1 MAAELHYFRESP
13 MCRTGARLCSSLR
26 RPGHRS
32 GAGPPYVAPIAP
44 LREVHENL
52 WRQRMGFRCFLE
64 IIQERP
70 IDNLLPRLVDR
81 RGLSKSL
88 IIHFRA
94 ERRGSTLFT
103 ILIDVFH
110 CVNQSLDVDC
120 LLPAHFWSRRGF
132 KAHSREYAL
141 SIAAPSEQPLEPL
154 SRVRG
159 TAFPLAVICHFSSST
174 LLSNERFSQ
183 ALDLSNCGSGLA
195 THLDRRPRDT
205 GVERRMPRLSA
216 RFSVL

>member
-94 ERRGSTLFT
+94 ERRSSTLFT

-120 LLPAHFWSRRGF
+120 LLPAHFGRGEDL
-132 KAHSREYAL
+132 KRTAANMRSAL
-141 SIAAPSEQPLEPL
+141 RL
-154 SRVRG
+154 
-159 TAFPLAVICHFSSST
+159 LANLRS
-174 LLSNERFSQ
+174 
-183 ALDLSNCGSGLA
+183 
-195 THLDRRPRDT
+195 DR
-205 GVERRMPRLSA
+205 
-216 RFSVL
+216 